1 MKVRSLVLAATAA
14 AVLSIA
20 GACGSSKVRHIDYT
34 HPDGT
39 IRLISYNI
47 RQSGMA
53 EKDGPD
59 AWDKRKDATLN
70 MIEREVPSVFGLQ
83 EALPDQIAYIDKAF
97 PQYKHVGVGRDDGK
111 EGGEVMAIYW
121 FDEAFEL
128 EDHGTYW
135 LSETPQE
142 VSRGWDAACN
152 RTLTWVKLKEKSTG
166 RSFFYFNTHLDHL
179 GEIARAESVKL
190 IVKIISDI
198 VPAGESVLVSGDLN
212 ADISNPIFA
221 PFKDFGFIPARDAA
235 PATSHVGTFNAFGS
249 APSGIILNHIL
260 IRNAKPLSFRT
271 LTENYGAAYIS
282 DHYPIALDFEL

>member
-1 MKVRSLVLAATAA
+1 MKAHSLVLAATAA
-14 AVLSIA
+14 AVLFIV
-20 GACGSSKVRHIDYT
+20 GACGSSNVRHIDYT

-39 IRLISYNI
+39 VRLISYNI

-111 EGGEVMAIYW
+111 ESGEVMAIYW

-128 EDHGTYW
+128 ENYGTYW

-179 GEIARAESVKL
+179 GEVAREESVKL
-190 IVKIISDI
+190 IVRIISETVSDGD
-198 VPAGESVLVSGDLN
+198 AVLVSGDLN
-212 ADISNPIFA
+212 SDISNSIFD

-235 PATSHVGTFNAFGS
+235 PVTSHVGTFNAFGS
-249 APSGIILNHIL
+249 APSGIILDHIL
-260 IRNAKPLSFRT
+260 IKNAKPLSFET